1 MGSRGESHYSVDH
14 LSFEYHGPGN
24 ALGVGEARPRIS
36 WKVSSTQAS
45 FLQERYQ
52 IELYQTQVG
61 TTSACQ
67 LPVTSVEVFSD
78 QSNMVPWPAEESLH
92 SRHRV
97 YVRVRVWG
105 KDIEKPSTWSQ
116 LMFVEAGLLHRSDWQ
131 CNRVSLDG
139 EQDPTA
145 VKSEELYRKQFSLY
159 PGLTVCRARLYI
171 TSQGVYEA
179 EIDGIRVGDCFMA
192 PGWQSYNHRLHY
204 QTYDVSS
211 SFQSQNLDHC
221 IGVRVAE
228 GWFSGRLGFLGGKR
242 NIWGSRTTL
251 IAQLEIEYTNG
262 QKDIVSSDHSWVA
275 AYGPTQK
282 AEIYDGEKYDSRKE
296 IVGWSTFSPQQSNQ
310 SHVWTPVKVLELPP
324 ASTNLIAMLG
334 RSVRRIE
341 TLNPAS
347 KHISPSGKLVVDFGQ
362 NLVGYTRIKSVKGPR
377 GLAISLFHAEVL
389 ENGECARR
397 PLRDCDAR
405 DEYILNGQSGGE
417 CWEPRFTFHGYRYV
431 QVDNWPSMAGDVL
444 DCLEAVVCHTDM
456 QQLGDFACSSKLV
469 SKLHENIRWSMRGNF
484 LDVPT
489 DCPQRDERLGWT
501 GDVAIFVPTAC
512 FLYDCTGMLISWL
525 ADLAAEQSD
534 RGGIPPLV
542 VPNVIFGETLWAGEF
557 PCAVWNDACILAP
570 WTLYESTGDASILE
584 RQWNSM
590 ASWIGVLP
598 RGGGNRGSLWAANS
612 FQLGDWLDPTAP
624 PDSPAQCQTD
634 SQLVANAY
642 LAQCLTIMANT
653 AAILG
658 KNDKA
663 SSYEFDKSQVLKDFA
678 DEYITANGR
687 LTSDSQ
693 TAYALAIC
701 FDLLPTYDQRQ
712 RAGSRL
718 AHIVRANKFRI
729 GTGFVGTP
737 FVCEALTLTGHP
749 QIAYRML
756 LEEQCPSWLYPVTM
770 GATTVWER
778 WDSMLPNGVINP
790 GEMTSFNH
798 YALGAVATFLHERL
812 GGLQRLEP
820 GWKRFR
826 AAPTVGADF
835 TKATVSHI
843 TPYGEAA
850 CSWEIIKEAGTGL
863 QVFKMRV
870 LVPPNTTAEVLLP
883 SARVDQTESASIIVG
898 SGECSY
904 SEPYTR
910 SYKWPPRP
918 IEWYPG
924 ALTSE
929 EY

>member
-1 MGSRGESHYSVDH
+1 MASEVKRHLSVDD

-24 ALGVGEARPRIS
+24 ALGVGEACPRIS
-36 WKVSSTQAS
+36 WKISCTQAN

-52 IELYQTQVG
+52 IELYQTQAG
-61 TTSACQ
+61 NSSACQ
-67 LPVTSVEVFSD
+67 IPFASVEVFSD
-78 QSNMVPWPAEESLH
+78 HSNLVPWPVEESLR
-92 SRHRV
+92 SRQRV

-105 KDIEKPSTWSQ
+105 EDIQEPSTWSQ

-131 CNRVSLDG
+131 CKRVVLDR
-139 EQDPTA
+139 EQDPAAT
-145 VKSEELYRKQFSLY
+145 KPEELYRRQFSLH
-159 PGLTVCRARLYI
+159 PELKVCRARLYI
-171 TSQGVYEA
+171 TAQGVYEA
-179 EIDGIRVGDCFMA
+179 EIDGRRVGDCFMA
-192 PGWQSYNHRLHY
+192 PGWQSYDHRIHY
-204 QTYDVSS
+204 QTYDVTNH
-211 SFQSQNLDHC
+211 FGSQNIDHC

-228 GWFSGRLGFLGGKR
+228 GWFSGRLGFLGGNR
-242 NIWGSRTTL
+242 NIWGSQTAL
-251 IAQLEIEYTNG
+251 ILQLEIEYTNG
-262 QKDIVSSDHSWVA
+262 QKDTVSSDHSWVA
-275 AYGPTQK
+275 TYGPAQK
-282 AEIYDGEKYDSRKE
+282 AEIYHGEKYDSRKE
-296 IVGWSTFSPQQSNQ
+296 ITGWSNFRSQQNKKSN
-310 SHVWTPVKVLELPP
+310 VWTPVKVLDLPP
-324 ASTNLIAMLG
+324 ASTNLVAMIG
-334 RSVRRIE
+334 RSARRIE
-341 TLNPAS
+341 TLNPVG
-347 KHISPSGKLVVDFGQ
+347 KLITPSGKLVVDFGQ
-362 NLVGYTRIKSVKGPR
+362 NLVGYTRIKSVKGPK
-377 GLAISLFHAEVL
+377 GLAISFFHAEVL

-397 PLRDCDAR
+397 PLRDCDAK

-417 CWEPRFTFHGYRYV
+417 SWEPRFTFHGYRYV
-431 QVDNWPSMAGDVL
+431 QVDNWPSTASDIL

-456 QQLGDFACSSKLV
+456 QKLGDFSCSSRLV
-469 SKLHENIRWSMRGNF
+469 TKLHENIRWSMRGNF

-512 FLYDCTGMLISWL
+512 FLYDCTGMLMSWL

-534 RGGIPPLV
+534 RRGIPPLV
-542 VPNVIFGETLWAGEF
+542 VPNVIFGETLWAGEY
-557 PCAVWNDACILAP
+557 PCAVWNDVCILAS
-570 WTLYESTGDASILE
+570 WTLYENTGDISILKK
-584 RQWNSM
+584 QWTSM
-590 ASWIGVLP
+590 ASWMSVLP

-642 LAQCLTIMANT
+642 LAQCLSIMGKT

-658 KNDKA
+658 KKDDA
-663 SSYEFDKSQVLKDFA
+663 SSYKHARAQVQEDFA

-687 LTSDSQ
+687 ITSDSQ

-701 FDLLPTYDQRQ
+701 FDLLPTYKQRQ

-737 FVCEALTLTGHP
+737 FVCEALTLCGYP

-756 LEEQCPSWLYPVTM
+756 LEEKCPSWLYPVTM

-778 WDSMLPNGVINP
+778 WDSMLPNGAVNP

-820 GWKRFR
+820 GWEKFR

-850 CSWEIIKEAGTGL
+850 CSWEIVEKASTGS

-870 LVPPNTTAEVLLP
+870 LVPPNTTAEVVLP
-883 SARVDQTESASIIVG
+883 SARANEKELALLVG
-898 SGECSY
+898 SGKWYY

-910 SYKWPPRP
+910 SYRWPPLP